1 MIKDIA
7 LLSPLYVTFFW
18 GIVLLANYNKSKP
31 KFLLGIFMFVAFLL
45 YLTHAFFFNQNYLA
59 YFHTECIYLFTSLA
73 VYPIYYCYI
82 RALTI
87 DCTFHLKNLIHFV
100 PAILFALASFI
111 TDQYFT
117 HEQSL
122 EYVKN
127 YVMQRDISGFNL
139 LSASGIKNGIYII
152 CRVIFIFQVFF
163 YLLNGMVLTQQHE
176 RRISN
181 YYSNSEGK
189 SMFWVRMVT
198 FTFLITSVM
207 SITFAIIGRT
217 FFQSDEFLLLIPSVI
232 FSSLLYI
239 IGFLGSITKQFIID
253 VPAIASKPKSSR
265 IQNSEIMKQKIL
277 RLFKDDKIF
286 KNPDLLITNLSDKL
300 ESPSANVT
308 QLINDEFKTDFSD
321 FVNKYRISIAKELIV
336 NNINNGLTLDA
347 IAVAS
352 GFGSVNSFTRVFKS
366 YEGITPEKYI
376 EICHQKKF
384 PPQ

>member
-18 GIVLLANYNKSKP
+18 GIVLLASYNKSKP

-232 FSSLLYI
+232 FSSLLFI
-239 IGFLGSITKQFIID
+239 IGFLGSITKQFVID
-253 VPAIASKPKSSR
+253 ASFIASRPKSSR
-265 IQNSEIMKQKIL
+265 IHDSEIMKQKIL
-277 RLFKDDKIF
+277 QLFKDDKIF

-300 ESPSANVT
+300 KSPSTEVT

-336 NNINNGLTLDA
+336 KNINNGLTLFA
-347 IAVAS
+347 IAVES

-376 EICHQKKF
+376 EICRQKNI
-384 PPQ
+384 PLQ